1 MFLISN
7 NTQIK
12 QIAKFLDSKFKTD
25 FGLVASASGALFPP
39 KFGGTK
45 TEKKNKTFRHA
56 RKRKQ
61 NKTSVKQSEVKKE
74 ETTLSRVIMTEK
86 QKK

>member
-45 TEKKNKTFRHA
+45 TEKKTKLSGTRENANKT
-56 RKRKQ
+56 KQ
-61 NKTSVKQSEVKKE
+61 V
-74 ETTLSRVIMTEK
+74 
-86 QKK
+86 